1 MSETVAA
8 LMFIAV
14 GAPCGTLFGIVS
26 PIAERSRLALFL
38 TDLFLAAITGA
49 AYILT
54 AHLRYGGRVEFWSAA
69 VYAASL
75 FVNYIGTR
83 CTTKAVLYFIEK
95 IKEIRKKADKTATRG

>member
-8 LMFIAV
+8 LTFIAV

-26 PIAERSRLALFL
+26 PVAERNRLALFL
-38 TDLFLAAITGA
+38 TDLFLAVLSGA

-69 VYAASL
+69 VYAVAL

-83 CTTKAVLYFIEK
+83 CTMKAVLFFIEK
-95 IKEIRKKADKTATRG
+95 IKESRKKSKDAATRG